1 MHDRSKKYTGWK
13 ILMDTHRKKYMQQV
27 LHDVEIDTK
36 KIGIKKSWVGYSLS
50 GAYTP
55 FLKNFLGINSWN
67 SFAGWAK
74 RYL

>member
-1 MHDRSKKYTGWK
+1 MIGQKNIQGGKSSWIHTEKNICNTHFMMWK
-13 ILMDTHRKKYMQQV
+13 HIQ
-27 LHDVEIDTK
+27 
-36 KIGIKKSWVGYSLS
+36 KIGIKKRILGSYSLS
-50 GAYTP
+50 GEYTP

>member
-13 ILMDTHRKKYMQQV
+13 ILMDTHRKKYMQQAF
-27 LHDVEIDTK
+27 HDVEINTK
-36 KIGIKKSWVGYSLS
+36 KYQKNLGSYSLS
-50 GAYTP
+50 GEYTP
-55 FLKNFLGINSWN
+55 CLKNFFGINSWN